1 MSTEYLQRIVNL
13 ERRDYDAIK
22 KVAREKGLGGKSFS
36 AALRLIIREWE
47 TLTNTITL
55 KPGSGSC
62 PNCYFFL
69 PFMLTILPL
78 TPDPDLQT

>member
-22 KVAREKGLGGKSFS
+22 KVACEKGLGGKGFS

-47 TLTNTITL
+47 TFTHTITL
-55 KPGSGSC
+55 KHDASDS
-62 PNCYFFL
+62 L
-69 PFMLTILPL
+69 R
-78 TPDPDLQT
+78 

>member
-22 KVAREKGLGGKSFS
+22 KVAREKGLGGKGFS

-47 TLTNTITL
+47 TLTKTIIP
-55 KPGSGSC
+55 KPDASDS
-62 PNCYFFL
+62 L
-69 PFMLTILPL
+69 R
-78 TPDPDLQT
+78 